1 MWKYKSWRLHA
12 RTHYTRS
19 EDVVGEMR
27 DKACSVPALTDL
39 CREFSK
45 LGYFLTI
52 FLMTVYF
59 HFNVNKILAIK
70 RWAFVAL
77 LQIYAG
83 LSNDVTGEVII
94 RPTVAVVN

>member
-1 MWKYKSWRLHA
+1 
-12 RTHYTRS
+12 
-19 EDVVGEMR
+19 
-27 DKACSVPALTDL
+27 
-39 CREFSK
+39 
-45 LGYFLTI
+45 
-52 FLMTVYF
+52 MTVYF